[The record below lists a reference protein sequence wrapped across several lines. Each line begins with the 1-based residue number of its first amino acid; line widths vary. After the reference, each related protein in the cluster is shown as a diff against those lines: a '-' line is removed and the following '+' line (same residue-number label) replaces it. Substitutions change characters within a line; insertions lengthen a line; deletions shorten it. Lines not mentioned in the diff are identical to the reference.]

1 MKKTIK
7 NFMISAFVT
16 GLIVAGHAL
25 PVLASASGSS
35 YP

>member
-7 NFMISAFVT
+7 NLMISAFVT

-25 PVLASASGSS
+25 PILASAGRGDF
-35 YP
+35 